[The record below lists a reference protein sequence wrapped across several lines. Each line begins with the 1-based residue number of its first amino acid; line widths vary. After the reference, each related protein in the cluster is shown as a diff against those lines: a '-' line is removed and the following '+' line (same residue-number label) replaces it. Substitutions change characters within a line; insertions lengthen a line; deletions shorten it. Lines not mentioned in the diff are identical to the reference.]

1 MSSCGPCLNIF
12 FTEIEIEYS
21 TYLYLYL
28 ISNNNTKEAKPLPP
42 ISFSSNLLYVPSPSV
57 IFFLSVFVFRVR
69 SGLASCR
76 IFCLAFLAEFHLGCR
91 VLDADEAVRGGVR
104 LVLDDGVK
112 LQAALW
118 MPKENKTDLF
128 NCQ

>member
-1 MSSCGPCLNIF
+1 MIGIPHLLN
-12 FTEIEIEYS
+12 
-21 TYLYLYL
+21 LYIIL
-28 ISNNNTKEAKPLPP
+28 KRQFLPP
-42 ISFSSNLLYVPSPSV
+42 INFSSNLLYVLSPSV
-57 IFFLSVFVFRVR
+57 IFFLFVFVFRVR

-76 IFCLAFLAEFHLGCR
+76 IFCLAFLAFLVEFHLGCR

-104 LVLDDGVK
+104 LVLDDGVQ

-118 MPKENKTDLF
+118 IPKENKTDLF